1 MKTLCV
7 ASFLLPGLLFIP
19 RALSAQCTGTCPSGA
34 LTTLP
39 SGTSVTIPAGTTYCI
54 SGSVVNKT
62 TSYVINGTLIVQG
75 GPDSIGSVTLN
86 RTGVIDVERGARL
99 TVIGTFTGDPTTPA
113 PTITNVNV
121 CTGGLLNITGSFQQQ
136 EINMAIAAGGVLLVQ
151 GSWTTNAS
159 DVTIDIGPAA
169 LIEICGVV
177 TVSKNPFL
185 TETGTGTSYLFS
197 HAGGTYNGWLSASQN
212 ASAID
217 WVSIGASAFAMH
229 PAARTCN
236 GCILPSA
243 LAPPGADA
251 NCGDASVNYVNIV
264 LPLQVIHFYESMPGD
279 SLQVSVDL
287 AEGPLP
293 ASVSLL
299 ASGDGQH
306 FSEVPCLP
314 SVSASPGLQHYVYA
328 LPLTAAGQ
336 YYQWEAATAG
346 GSILSWVLPPLLT
359 ADSGLKVYPN
369 PASTVL
375 YLQIPPGKKFTSA
388 ALTDNTGRLV
398 RQIPLPAQGGLV
410 TLDLPAALA
419 QGLYMVTLRGNRA
432 QPVVLKVFIKAR

>member
-1 MKTLCV
+1 
-7 ASFLLPGLLFIP
+7 
-19 RALSAQCTGTCPSGA
+19 
-34 LTTLP
+34 
-39 SGTSVTIPAGTTYCI
+39 
-54 SGSVVNKT
+54 VNKT
-62 TSYVINGTLIVQG
+62 TNYVINGTLIVQG

-113 PTITNVNV
+113 PAITNVNV

-136 EINMAIAAGGVLLVQ
+136 EINMAVASGGVLLVQ

-177 TVSKNPFL
+177 SVSKNQFL
-185 TETGTGTSYLFS
+185 TETGTGTSYLFL
-197 HAGGTYNGWLSASQN
+197 HTGGTFNGWISASQN

-217 WVSIGASAFAMH
+217 WVSIGASAFATH

-251 NCGDASVNYVNIV
+251 NCGDASVNYANII
-264 LPLQVIHFYESMPGD
+264 LPLQVIHFYENMLGD
-279 SLQVSVDL
+279 SLQVAVDL
-287 AEGPLP
+287 ADGPRP
-293 ASVSLL
+293 GPVSLM
-299 ASGDGQH
+299 ASEDGQH
-306 FSEVPCLP
+306 FSETPYLP
-314 SVSASPGLQHYVYA
+314 AVSAATGIQHYVYR
-328 LPLTAAGQ
+328 LPLKAAVQ
-336 YYQWEAATAG
+336 YYQWKAMTAG
-346 GSILSWVLPPLLT
+346 DSILSWVLPPLLT
-359 ADSGLKVYPN
+359 ADNGLKVYPN

-375 YLQIPPGKKFTSA
+375 YLQIPPGKKLTSA

-398 RQIPLPAQGGLV
+398 RQIPLPAQGGFI
-410 TLDLPAALA
+410 TLDLPAGLS
-419 QGLYMVTLRGNRA
+419 QGLYIVTLRGNRV
-432 QPVVLKVFIKAR
+432 QPVALKVFIKGR